1 MMIRVSGTVPV
12 RYDTATTVQ
21 YRIRDQG
28 ERFYSSSF
36 FLVSVQTFFSTCNI
50 HFFWLIVICD
60 LRQTVFS
67 FQRYRPISRSLRTR
81 SLAAAMRDAGDSSIP
96 IARRKYA
103 ISSLSKPDDPD
114 AASRF
119 CTS

>member
-1 MMIRVSGTVPV
+1 LMIRVSGTVPV

-60 LRQTVFS
+60 RQFSVFS
-67 FQRYRPISRSLRTR
+67 DTGQSRAL
-81 SLAAAMRDAGDSSIP
+81 
-96 IARRKYA
+96 YEQ
-103 ISSLSKPDDPD
+103 DP
-114 AASRF
+114 SPPP
-119 CTS
+119 